1 MFTVAKYTTIK
12 NVYKRNIDLFS
23 VAEKKLYN
31 LWNKNIQYYI
41 VYDFFLNNNL
51 QILKSLLKIRH
62 IFKDMDY
69 FLKTFYPLCKRMWCI
84 TIAKKKAIFN

>member
-31 LWNKNIQYYI
+31 L
-41 VYDFFLNNNL
+41 
-51 QILKSLLKIRH
+51 
-62 IFKDMDY
+62 
-69 FLKTFYPLCKRMWCI
+69 
-84 TIAKKKAIFN
+84 